1 MTDAFFYFQT
11 QSGQYVITG
20 WTMETVSIKNYDGQ
34 LSMIS
39 VTMGMKRQLISI
51 FMVIY
56 LPLII
61 MNILNQG
68 QESHSYALKTKGSL
82 DINFKYI
89 NSPICNIMWPL
100 PSLVLPDDRGPAP
113 DGDQREHHV
122 PAGARL
128 GVPGCGHQPAQHL
141 LHQAGGGV
149 PHLQP
154 RLPLPHHPPGR
165 GHTGALHFR

>member
-11 QSGQYVITG
+11 QSGQYVIAG
-20 WTMETVSIKNYDGQ
+20 WTMETLSIKNYDGQ

-68 QESHSYALKTKGSL
+68 QESHSFAQKDHLIL
-82 DINFKYI
+82 D
-89 NSPICNIMWPL
+89 
-100 PSLVLPDDRGPAP
+100 
-113 DGDQREHHV
+113 
-122 PAGARL
+122 
-128 GVPGCGHQPAQHL
+128 
-141 LHQAGGGV
+141 
-149 PHLQP
+149 
-154 RLPLPHHPPGR
+154 
-165 GHTGALHFR
+165 

>member
-1 MTDAFFYFQT
+1 MLFFYFQS

-68 QESHSYALKTKGSL
+68 QESHSYAQKDHLIL
-82 DINFKYI
+82 D
-89 NSPICNIMWPL
+89 
-100 PSLVLPDDRGPAP
+100 
-113 DGDQREHHV
+113 
-122 PAGARL
+122 
-128 GVPGCGHQPAQHL
+128 
-141 LHQAGGGV
+141 
-149 PHLQP
+149 
-154 RLPLPHHPPGR
+154 
-165 GHTGALHFR
+165 